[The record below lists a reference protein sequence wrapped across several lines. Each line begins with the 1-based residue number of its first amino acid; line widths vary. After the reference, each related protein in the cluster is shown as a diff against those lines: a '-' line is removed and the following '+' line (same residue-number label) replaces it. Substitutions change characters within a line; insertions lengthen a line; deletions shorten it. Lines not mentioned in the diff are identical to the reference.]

1 MTADPIPTLD
11 SESDP
16 ISASDWVR
24 SMFTSAELDELRRID
39 DRRGALAILSNFAWV
54 AVWLALPAIWPN
66 PLTILLAL
74 FGLGARQLG
83 FAVLMH
89 EASHRTLFND
99 RKLNDWAGNWL
110 AGYLVWADA
119 GPYRRYHLV
128 HHAHTGTPKDP
139 DVSLTAPFPISRKSL
154 ARKFWRDLSGQTGF
168 KQSVQTFKRDVGIGA
183 GSNQRNRGL
192 KVGEKPDVGW
202 HKVAPF
208 VLWNALLFAGCWLAG
223 HPAVYLLWPIAF
235 LTTYRLELR
244 IRSIAEHALS
254 GPAEDPLRN
263 TRTTLPNP
271 LERIL
276 LAPFGVNWHL
286 EHHLV
291 MTVPFYNLPKMH
303 ERMRER
309 GLIDRALVTRGYL
322 EVLRRASAKSAA

>member
-1 MTADPIPTLD
+1 MTTNLIPTLD

-24 SMFTSAELDELRRID
+24 STFTSAELDELRRID
-39 DRRGALAILSNFAWV
+39 DRRGALAILTNFAWI
-54 AVWLALPAIWPN
+54 AGWLALPAIWPN
-66 PLTILLAL
+66 PLTILVAL

-89 EASHRTLFND
+89 EASHRALFND

-110 AGYLVWADA
+110 AGYLVWSDA

-128 HHAHTGTPKDP
+128 HHAHTGTPRDP
-139 DVSLTAPFPISRKSL
+139 DLGLTSTFPISRKSL

-168 KQSVQTFKRDVGIGA
+168 KQSVQTFERDVGIG
-183 GSNQRNRGL
+183 SRMNQRNQGL
-192 KVGEKPDVGW
+192 KVGEKPDLGW

-208 VLWNALLFAGCWLAG
+208 ILWNALLFAGCWLAG

-235 LTTYRLELR
+235 LTTYRLALR

-271 LERIL
+271 LERIF
-276 LAPFGVNWHL
+276 LAPFGINWHL

-291 MTVPFYNLPKMH
+291 MTVPWYNLPKMH
-303 ERMRER
+303 ELMRER
-309 GLIDRALVTRGYL
+309 GVIDRALVTHGYL